1 MYESTWAEL
10 RTASRLVNDWCHGFE
25 PDELVRP
32 ADVHQVHATL
42 ARMAKLVE
50 GAQTRLARRVEQT
63 GVWRRH
69 GAASAVAYLAGE
81 QGVTTAVARQQLSTS
96 RALPGLAA
104 TDQAVRRGELSAQQ
118 AAVVADAAQAA
129 AAAQERA
136 RRGRDTRG

>member
-1 MYESTWAEL
+1 MYETTWTEL
-10 RTASRLVNDWCHGFE
+10 QTASRAVDAWCHAFE

-50 GAQTRLARRVEQT
+50 GAQLRLARRVEQT

-69 GAASAVAYLAGE
+69 GAASAVAYLARE
-81 QGVTTAVARQQLSTS
+81 QGVTTAVSRQQLATS

-104 TDQAVRRGELSAQQ
+104 TDQALRRGELSVQQ
-118 AAVVADAAQAA
+118 A
-129 AAAQERA
+129 
-136 RRGRDTRG
+136 